1 MGAGR
6 SLELLK
12 RINPSS
18 LRNPCACATLL
29 VALSFPTALA
39 GPLEG
44 RWVLVE
50 ETYGSGGLNLV
61 REKPPQT
68 IRFVREGA
76 ALEGRTRLAP
86 DEPERSWPVFF
97 LEQAEAAAAALEE
110 LSYSPAEDRVL
121 ARYRTPFVREDKVR
135 LDIVE
140 DYRVSGDGESMVGT
154 VKVTFLDA
162 GEKRGGFV
170 LHRRFERQP

>member
-1 MGAGR
+1 M
-6 SLELLK
+6 
-12 RINPSS
+12 
-18 LRNPCACATLL
+18 CAIL
-29 VALSFPTALA
+29 VALAFPTARA

-61 REKPPQT
+61 RDKPPQT

-76 ALEGRTRLAP
+76 ALTGRMRLGP
-86 DEPERSWPVFF
+86 DEPENAWPVFF
-97 LEQAEAAAAALEE
+97 LEQDGDAASAVEE
-110 LSYSPAEDRVL
+110 LSFSPAEDHVL
-121 ARYRTPFVREDKVR
+121 ARYRTPFVREDKAR

-140 DYRVSGDGESMVGT
+140 DYRVSEDGKSLVGT
-154 VKVTFLDA
+154 VKVTFLHA

-170 LHRRFERQP
+170 LHRKFEKQP

>member
-1 MGAGR
+1 LNR
-6 SLELLK
+6 THPRL
-12 RINPSS
+12 
-18 LRNPCACATLL
+18 LRNLCACATL
-29 VALSFPTALA
+29 VAIVTLSFSTARA

-68 IRFVREGA
+68 IRFVREGV
-76 ALEGRTRLAP
+76 ALAGRTRLAP

-110 LSYSPAEDRVL
+110 LSFSPSEDHVV

-140 DYRVSGDGESMVGT
+140 DYRVSEDGESMVGT
-154 VKVTFLDA
+154 VKVTFLHA
-162 GEKRGGFV
+162 GETRGGFV